1 MKLIKIWSR
10 LGNQT
15 IKTLEKQEAIVF
27 VGDSEYEISNI
38 RYKNGIPVGFDAKPR
53 KEWFSLD
60 IKPKENVWVI
70 VKDKN
75 GKEYKDHQWVGHA
88 WYEFVRSKDGC
99 DGWRADMEGIIAW
112 RYQ

>member
-38 RYKNGIPVGFDAKPR
+38 RYKNGI
-53 KEWFSLD
+53 
-60 IKPKENVWVI
+60 
-70 VKDKN
+70 
-75 GKEYKDHQWVGHA
+75 
-88 WYEFVRSKDGC
+88 
-99 DGWRADMEGIIAW
+99 
-112 RYQ
+112 